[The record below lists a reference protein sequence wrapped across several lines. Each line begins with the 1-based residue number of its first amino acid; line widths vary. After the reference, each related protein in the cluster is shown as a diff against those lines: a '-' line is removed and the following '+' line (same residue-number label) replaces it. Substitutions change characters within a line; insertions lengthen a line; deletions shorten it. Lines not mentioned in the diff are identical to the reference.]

1 MEAKPTTTP
10 RAAQRTP
17 SRRQPAIGIV
27 IYGPQGCGKSTHAA
41 ALARHYGKTRIVDDW
56 TPSRPVPADTL
67 ALTNACHIGAI
78 HFLDAAAAAGIR
90 LLPALK
96 RALIDERRAA

>member
-1 MEAKPTTTP
+1 MVTQTTSAGTRNP
-10 RAAQRTP
+10 RN
-17 SRRQPAIGIV
+17 SRQQDRGIV
-27 IYGPQGCGKSTHAA
+27 VYGPQGCGKTTHAA

-67 ALTNACHIGAI
+67 ALTNACHVEAI
-78 HFLDAAAAAGIR
+78 HFLDATAAAGIR
-90 LLPALK
+90 LRPALK